1 MERSSAAR
9 TDAELVADLVAGDHA
24 ALAELYDRHGDAV
37 FRIAFRRSG
46 DRQLAEEVMQ
56 ETFLALWDRAELFDA
71 RLGTLPAWL
80 GTIAR
85 NRTVDRLR
93 ALGRRPAAIAL
104 SSIVGAGADQ
114 DRAVERTLQA
124 ATNVGGGTPP
134 QEPEAHAEA
143 AWLRDE
149 VRQALDGMPA
159 TERRVIELAYYEEL
173 SQSEIAARLGW
184 PLGTVK
190 TRTRRALARLR
201 EGMAEVLG
209 RDLAPRLPVPVPVP
223 VEVTDMTRE
232 PRMVD
237 GGGRAAGRLGG
248 HDGPR

>member
-9 TDAELVADLVAGDHA
+9 TDAELVADLVAGTDA

-46 DRQLAEEVMQ
+46 DRHLAEEVMQ
-56 ETFLALWDRAELFDA
+56 ETFLALWNRAELFDPNV
-71 RLGTLPAWL
+71 GSLPAWL

-93 ALGRRPAAIAL
+93 ALGRRPPAIAL
-104 SSIVGAGADQ
+104 SSIVRADGDE
-114 DRAVERTLQA
+114 DRAIERTLQA
-124 ATNVGGGTPP
+124 ATNVGGGQAPP
-134 QEPEAHAEA
+134 EPEAHAEA
-143 AWLRDE
+143 GWLRDE
-149 VRQALDGMPA
+149 VRQALDGMPSA
-159 TERRVIELAYYEEL
+159 ERRVIEMAYYEEL
-173 SQSEIAARLGW
+173 SQSEIAAQLGW

-201 EGMAEVLG
+201 EGLAEVLG
-209 RDLAPRLPVPVPVP
+209 RDLAPRLGTMLVAEAA
-223 VEVTDMTRE
+223 VETRSTE
-232 PRMVD
+232 GPGRRSA
-237 GGGRAAGRLGG
+237 GGGLGG